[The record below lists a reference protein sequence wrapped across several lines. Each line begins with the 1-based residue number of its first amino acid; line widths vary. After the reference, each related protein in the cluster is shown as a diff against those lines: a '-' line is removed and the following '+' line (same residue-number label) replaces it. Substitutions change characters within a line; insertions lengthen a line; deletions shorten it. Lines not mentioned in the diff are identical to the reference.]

1 MKITGNEPVNP
12 IVFEQDNGYGVRMMH
27 FESSGITLRQY
38 FAAKAMEGC
47 IASTSSLEQW
57 AKKEEIA
64 AKAVE
69 YADALIKKLNETRN
83 PNI

>member
-1 MKITGNEPVNP
+1 MKITGNESVNP

-27 FESSGITLRQY
+27 FESSGITLRQH
-38 FAAKAMEGC
+38 FAAKAMQGC
-47 IASTSSLEQW
+47 IASSSGLIQW
-57 AKKEEIA
+57 PNKDEIA

-69 YADALIKKLNETRN
+69 YADALIKKLNETKN